1 MRITLSPLHL
11 SIYNELNAVTEFRLH
26 VENLHRGY
34 KSMTSSD
41 VIGTADFMSPFLFPI
56 LIVILSLSS
65 PQSQWDEFPIG
76 LRLIRYIACG
86 TLMTDRTT
94 L

>member
-1 MRITLSPLHL
+1 MRITLPPLHL
-11 SIYNELNAVTEFRLH
+11 SNYDELNAVKEFRLH

-34 KSMTSSD
+34 DSMTSSD

-65 PQSQWDEFPIG
+65 PPSHWNEFPIG
-76 LRLIRYIACG
+76 LRLIRYIAWYIN
-86 TLMTDRTT
+86 DR
-94 L
+94 